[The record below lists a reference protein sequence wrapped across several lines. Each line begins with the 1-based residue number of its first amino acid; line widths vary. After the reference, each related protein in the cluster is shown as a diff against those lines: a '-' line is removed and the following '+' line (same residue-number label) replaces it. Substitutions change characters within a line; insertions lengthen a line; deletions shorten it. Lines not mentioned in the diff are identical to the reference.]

1 MASLFHTD
9 VLLCAHSYSI
19 YGVSSTFCI
28 ICGYSLSALFFF
40 LMIRR
45 PPRST
50 LDRSSAA
57 SDVYKRQ
64 VLVDVALKNQ
74 NNSFFRLNADGKK
87 GPVVKNVEINSND
100 LSLIHISEPTR
111 PY

>member
-1 MASLFHTD
+1 MHIPTSF
-9 VLLCAHSYSI
+9 S
-19 YGVSSTFCI
+19 F
-28 ICGYSLSALFFF
+28 FFF

-64 VLVDVALKNQ
+64 DIDMDINEGKVI
-74 NNSFFRLNADGKK
+74 SFSISGDSGRAFFLEDMKK
-87 GPVVKNVEINSND
+87 RQYLGMI
-100 LSLIHISEPTR
+100 
-111 PY
+111 Y

>member
-1 MASLFHTD
+1 MCLSCPVSYEFC
-9 VLLCAHSYSI
+9 VVELCRR
-19 YGVSSTFCI
+19 I
-28 ICGYSLSALFFF
+28 IRSGLFFF
-40 LMIRR
+40 LMIRG

-64 VLVDVALKNQ
+64 RGDPQPRHDGLVDLLRGLLRRRPRFQ
-74 NNSFFRLNADGKK
+74 HADRGAH
-87 GPVVKNVEINSND
+87 G

>member
-1 MASLFHTD
+1 MSLCIASLVDIMLLFFA
-9 VLLCAHSYSI
+9 VLSM
-19 YGVSSTFCI
+19 
-28 ICGYSLSALFFF
+28 SLYCSALFFFF

-64 VLVDVALKNQ
+64 PI
-74 NNSFFRLNADGKK
+74 
-87 GPVVKNVEINSND
+87 GPG
-100 LSLIHISEPTR
+100 LSCLAGDR
-111 PY
+111 PAGILRDRRRDCAGG